1 VRPKSGVTW
10 ERNVMASGDETSAIG
25 GDRRGCLSRN
35 DLVAGNF
42 VTVSA
47 NKQFAD
53 RSLAVAIWEIVALNE
68 GHVLLEFRGP
78 GQPLDPSR
86 TRRLVPLD
94 EHDFYDAAH
103 LANASAPVANEPR
116 ATVVRIRD

>member
-1 VRPKSGVTW
+1 
-10 ERNVMASGDETSAIG
+10 MASGDETLAVG
-25 GDRRGCLSRN
+25 ADRRGGLSRC

-47 NKQFAD
+47 NKHFAD
-53 RSLAVAIWEIVALNE
+53 RSLADAIGEIVARNE

-86 TRRLVPLD
+86 TRRLVPLN
-94 EHDFYDAAH
+94 EHDFYDAAD
-103 LANASAPVANEPR
+103 LASVSEPASEPT

>member
-1 VRPKSGVTW
+1 MT
-10 ERNVMASGDETSAIG
+10 ASGDETSVIG
-25 GDRRGCLSRN
+25 CDRRGCLSRD

-47 NKQFAD
+47 NKHVAD
-53 RSLAVAIWEIVALNE
+53 RSLADAIWEIVALNE

-78 GQPLDPSR
+78 GHPLDPSR
-86 TRRLVPLD
+86 TRRLVPLN

-103 LANASAPVANEPR
+103 LASASELVANEPK